1 MYLLNY
7 STIIDPLLQ
16 DVRIYTTALLSV
28 QQTQNVLDICCGTGD
43 QVFHYA
49 QSGLLASGIDED
61 HAMILQAERKRHRH
75 SINDADF
82 YLAHATELPF
92 RDGHFDSA
100 SLSLGLHEM
109 SSIEQDRAVSEMK
122 RVVKNGGTLI
132 FIDFR
137 IPFPKS
143 PGAFLIRTVEFLA
156 GKDNYKCFSNYLSQG
171 GLEEILRRNHLRPQ
185 KHAIVKLGLLE
196 VIKTNNPWLIA

>member
-1 MYLLNY
+1 MLDY

-16 DVRIYTTALLSV
+16 DVRIYTAALLSA
-28 QQTQNVLDICCGTGD
+28 QQTQNVLDVCCGTGD

-49 QSGLLASGIDED
+49 HSGLFATGIDEN
-61 HAMILQAERKRHRH
+61 HTMILQAERKRHRH
-75 SINDADF
+75 GFNDTDF

-109 SSIEQDRAVSEMK
+109 SGTEQDNAVSEMK

-137 IPFPKS
+137 VPFPTS

-156 GKDNYKCFSNYLSQG
+156 GKDNYRCFSNYLSQG
-171 GLEEILRRNHLRPQ
+171 GLAEILRRNHLRPQ
-185 KHAIVKLGLLE
+185 KQATFKLGLLE